1 MHSTQ
6 GQIDL
11 ALSQIIRALTREDMG
26 VSADPDVPTIT
37 TTGGWILFH
46 LAEAGAQRPGLLAE
60 WQSVDKSTM
69 TMQLRRLTKDGLVE
83 RLPDPD
89 DRRAVLM
96 QITQAGRQ
104 ALETH
109 RKRGRTLLSNRLAE
123 WSDDELEALASALKK
138 LAKSLQKGE
147 ADTAASDRL
156 DKLD

>member
-26 VSADPDVPTIT
+26 VSADPDAPTIT

-46 LAEAGAQRPGLLAE
+46 LAETGAQRPGLLAE

-83 RLPDPD
+83 RLPDPG

-96 QITQAGRQ
+96 QITDAGRQ
-104 ALETH
+104 ALEIH
-109 RKRGRTLLSNRLAE
+109 RKRGRTLLASRLAE
-123 WSDDELEALASALKK
+123 WSDEELEDLASALKK

-147 ADTAASDRL
+147 ADTPVSDRL
-156 DKLD
+156 DS